1 MSLQLRSKFDWNKR
15 CYDHKSSYPKPGAKS
30 FRES

>member
-15 CYDHKSSYPKPGAKS
+15 CYDHKSSYPQTCGEE
-30 FRES
+30 F